1 MSKKGGSRSL
11 AKPLDGY
18 CFAIT
23 GALSVSRQEFET
35 LIQHNGGEI
44 AKSVTKKCTHLVSAM
59 TGTKKCQDAEAK
71 GLQVVDEEWVREK
84 ILSSG
89 GTEEKPMKKM
99 KLKSSPTQS
108 TTRSSQQASSSSTG
122 TLSGLVFAI
131 TGTLSVSR
139 KEFENF
145 ILANG
150 GKVAKSVT
158 KNVTHLVRYCSP
170 SITDSLT

>member
-1 MSKKGGSRSL
+1 MPPKKKDL
-11 AKPLDGY
+11 AGQPLDGY

-23 GALSVSRQEFET
+23 GALSVTRQEFET
-35 LIQHNGGEI
+35 LIQRNGGEI
-44 AKSVTKKCTHLVSAM
+44 AQSVTKKCTHLVSAV

-71 GLQVVDEEWVREK
+71 GLQVVDEEWVRQRIQASDE
-84 ILSSG
+84 
-89 GTEEKPMKKM
+89 TEEKPMKKM
-99 KLKSSPTQS
+99 KSSSAQE
-108 TTRSSQQASSSSTG
+108 TTRSSQQASSSNG
-122 TLSGLVFAI
+122 TLSNLVFAI

-158 KNVTHLVRYCSP
+158 KTVTHLVR
-170 SITDSLT
+170 

>member
-1 MSKKGGSRSL
+1 MLRAPCRPLFKHPTHPYGAEDVFFRQLMSKKGSRSL

-35 LIQHNGGEI
+35 LIQNNGGEI

-89 GTEEKPMKKM
+89 GT
-99 KLKSSPTQS
+99 
-108 TTRSSQQASSSSTG
+108 
-122 TLSGLVFAI
+122 
-131 TGTLSVSR
+131 
-139 KEFENF
+139 
-145 ILANG
+145 
-150 GKVAKSVT
+150 
-158 KNVTHLVRYCSP
+158 
-170 SITDSLT
+170 